1 MPHNASSPEE
11 ALLRSLEA
19 GEPERHRPSL
29 LERITNFV
37 GILGGLGILF
47 LLFHVVADVVSRF
60 ALNKP
65 INGTLEISQY
75 WYMPI
80 IVFLGLAMAER
91 TDQHISAPIVYDRL
105 KPRLRIEFSFISMVL
120 SVLLL
125 AGFAWYGFEEA
136 VTLMEQGA
144 SGIVSH
150 VPIWPTR
157 FLVPFGSLLLALEV
171 IAKFISQAKQL
182 SRTAREEAAE

>member
-1 MPHNASSPEE
+1 MSEHASSPEE
-11 ALLRSLEA
+11 ALLESFEE
-19 GEPERHRPSL
+19 GEPDHHRPSV
-29 LERITNFV
+29 LERITNVV
-37 GILGGLGILF
+37 GIIGGIGILL
-47 LLFHVVADVVSRF
+47 LLFHVVADVVARF
-60 ALNKP
+60 AFNKP

-105 KPRLRIEFSFISMVL
+105 KPKLKIEFSFISMVL

-125 AGFAWYGFEEA
+125 FGFAWFGFEEA
-136 VTLMEQGA
+136 MTLMKQGA
-144 SGIVSH
+144 AGIVSE

-157 FLVPFGSLLLALEV
+157 FLVPFGSLLLALEI
-171 IAKFISQAKQL
+171 IAKFISNAKQL
-182 SRTAREEAAE
+182 SKVAREEAAQ

>member
-1 MPHNASSPEE
+1 MSDHASSSEE
-11 ALLRSLEA
+11 ALLGSLEA
-19 GEPERHRPSL
+19 GVPERHRPSL

-37 GILGGLGILF
+37 GILGGVGVLL
-47 LLFHVVADVVSRF
+47 LLFHVVADVVARF
-60 ALNKP
+60 AFNKP

-105 KPRLRIEFSFISMVL
+105 KPRLKIELSCISMIL

-136 VTLMEQGA
+136 VVLMEQGA
-144 SGIVSH
+144 AGIVSQ

-157 FLVPFGSLLLALEV
+157 FLVPFGSLLLALEI
-171 IAKFISQAKQL
+171 IAKFIAQVKQL
-182 SRTAREEAAE
+182 RRAAQEEAAG